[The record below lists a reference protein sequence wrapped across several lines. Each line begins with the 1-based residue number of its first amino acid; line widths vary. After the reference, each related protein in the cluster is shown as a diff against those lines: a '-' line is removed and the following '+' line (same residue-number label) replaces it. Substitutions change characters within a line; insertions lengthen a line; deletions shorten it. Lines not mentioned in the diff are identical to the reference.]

1 MINRK
6 MCCKMG
12 RWTTDYSSSIHTNT
26 LVSEKIGPVIMH
38 VHGRTA
44 TERMRCGLEDTVSY
58 RNDDIILT
66 VRTLLV
72 SPVYIVSNCS
82 ITMNYTHAH
91 IHVRGL

>member
-38 VHGRTA
+38 VHGQQRNACAVDWKIQFRTGM
-44 TERMRCGLEDTVSY
+44 TTSY
-58 RNDDIILT
+58 
-66 VRTLLV
+66 LL
-72 SPVYIVSNCS
+72 
-82 ITMNYTHAH
+82 
-91 IHVRGL
+91 